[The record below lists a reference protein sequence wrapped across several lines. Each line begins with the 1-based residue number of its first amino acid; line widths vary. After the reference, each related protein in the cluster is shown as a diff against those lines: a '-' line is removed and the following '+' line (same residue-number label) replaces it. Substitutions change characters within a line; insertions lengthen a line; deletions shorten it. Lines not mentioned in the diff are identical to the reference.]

1 MLIHAFSLF
10 RLSVSLAHFA
20 YFIPCFFACYK
31 LYFLGFR
38 HGNCYSIEF
47 TRNVFY
53 SSEKSGN
60 LVSKAQ
66 KKKNYIKKTTLDN
79 SPSTLD
85 NIPSTLD
92 KTYTPVK
99 MQSKIKIKKM
109 LCTFAKLY
117 QLKFQLNCSV

>member
-1 MLIHAFSLF
+1 MEI
-10 RLSVSLAHFA
+10 V
-20 YFIPCFFACYK
+20 
-31 LYFLGFR
+31 
-38 HGNCYSIEF
+38 IEF

-66 KKKNYIKKTTLDN
+66 KKKKLYKKTTLDN

-85 NIPSTLD
+85 NIPSSLD
-92 KTYTPVK
+92 KNLHSCK

>member
-1 MLIHAFSLF
+1 MEI
-10 RLSVSLAHFA
+10 V
-20 YFIPCFFACYK
+20 
-31 LYFLGFR
+31 
-38 HGNCYSIEF
+38 IEF
-47 TRNVFY
+47 TRNVLY

-66 KKKNYIKKTTLDN
+66 KKKLYKKTTLDN